1 MVLDA
6 PEFGLTP
13 LVAKACAAAGFAPP
27 AAVRVHHTATAV
39 ELALAGLG
47 PALVPANVVGAQVAG
62 AVLRP
67 DPPVRRELVAFV
79 RDEPSPPAAA
89 FIETPSSTSA

>member
-1 MVLDA
+1 
-6 PEFGLTP
+6 
-13 LVAKACAAAGFAPP
+13 
-27 AAVRVHHTATAV
+27 V

-47 PALVPANVVGAQVAG
+47 PALVPANVVGAEAAA

-79 RDEPSPPAAA
+79 RDAPSPPVAA
-89 FIETPSSTSA
+89 FIETLAEHGTP